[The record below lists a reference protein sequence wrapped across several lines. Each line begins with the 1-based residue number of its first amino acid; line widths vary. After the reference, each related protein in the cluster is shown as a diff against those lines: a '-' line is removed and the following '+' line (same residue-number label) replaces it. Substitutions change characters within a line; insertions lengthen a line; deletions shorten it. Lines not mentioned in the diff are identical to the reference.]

1 VVNPDD
7 AAMLIFNGA
16 QHHEGDLSRGEMPD
30 TSWAYI
36 AGQAPFQ

>member
-16 QHHEGDLSRGEMPD
+16 QQLRSRIG
-30 TSWAYI
+30 WALI
-36 AGQAPFQ
+36 TGSSGKE